1 MPCGVVSLRLEFK
14 GDAVAVVQI
23 STARAHRERI
33 SEAASW
39 IAANV
44 PWTEDGADFPAFRER
59 WPAMTASDLAEIEA
73 ELQQRGEMI
82 CASNVDLDSICETL
96 SGRPELWKAAAFW
109 LLEHFP
115 AADICHPE
123 FIERYGR
130 LTREELLLAAIEHR
144 RILCFSGPQAGRSTH
159 RFPYARA

>member
-1 MPCGVVSLRLEFK
+1 MLCGVVSLRLEFK
-14 GDAVAVVQI
+14 GDAVAAVQI
-23 STARAHRERI
+23 SIARAHRELI

-44 PWTEDGADFPAFRER
+44 PWTEDGADWPAFRER
-59 WPAMTASDLAEIEA
+59 WPAMSPSDIAEIDA

-82 CASNVDLDSICETL
+82 CASNVDLDRISVTL
-96 SGRPELWKAAAFW
+96 SGRPELWKAAASW

-115 AADICHPE
+115 EADICHPE
-123 FIERYGR
+123 FIARYGR

-144 RILCFSGPQAGRSTH
+144 RILCFAGPQAGRSTH
-159 RFPYARA
+159 RFTHAGA